1 MSPLAQPF
9 FEQLYRDDI
18 DPWGYATSP
27 YERAKYQATL
37 AACGP
42 GPFNRALELGASIGV
57 FTELLAPRCR
67 ALAAIDGAPT
77 AVAAT
82 RSRLSGL
89 RHVSVICG
97 AIPEDLPGGQFDLVV
112 ASEVLYYLDPDG
124 LMWTCDALER
134 RTATGSRLVA
144 VHWRTDGPERP
155 LRADTVHGV
164 LESLPWLEPIFSAP
178 SEGYLLDVFER
189 P

>member
-9 FEQLYRDDI
+9 FEELYRDDI
-18 DPWGYATSP
+18 DPWGYTTSP

-57 FTELLAPRCR
+57 FTELLASRCR

-77 AVAAT
+77 AVAAA
-82 RSRLSGL
+82 RSRLAAL

-124 LMWTCDALER
+124 LIRTCDALQR
-134 RTATGSRLVA
+134 GTATGSRLVA

-155 LRADTVHGV
+155 LRADTVHAV

-178 SEGYLLDVFER
+178 SDGYLLDVFER